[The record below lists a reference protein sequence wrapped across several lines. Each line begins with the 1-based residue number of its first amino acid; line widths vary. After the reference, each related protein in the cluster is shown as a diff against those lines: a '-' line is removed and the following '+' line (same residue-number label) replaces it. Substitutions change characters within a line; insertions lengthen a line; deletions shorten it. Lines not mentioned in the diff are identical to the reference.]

1 MWLNWPLASAT
12 SVAKIQRFE
21 TVVIGKMNDHLVQSE
36 ALRVKSR
43 TLFAVLAAGAC
54 LVAGCGAPPMNY
66 VLSEKA
72 EKILKGDDPGKLSG
86 ALVAFFGTPA
96 APKIAE
102 PLKKVIRSSE
112 PELAE
117 GAKSYRRLCMHCHG
131 LTGDG
136 NGPTSKFLLPL
147 PRDYRRGLFK
157 FTSTDQMSSPTRDDL
172 LRTLKNGI
180 PGTSMPSFALFDEQE
195 IERVLDYVVLLSI
208 RGRSEE
214 SLVESVET
222 GTGEIDAE
230 AVAAAATSD
239 ARRWT
244 TADGKIV
251 KPKVART
258 AADERSIENGK
269 RLFLSAQAQCTKCH
283 GKEGRGDGFLND
295 ANADPKDTKDSWGNQ
310 ARPANLTLGVFRGG
324 GRPVDLFRRL
334 HSGIKGTPMAAQS
347 SSLKDE
353 EIWDLVN
360 FVLYLPYHDS
370 ALSSKPAEKEH
381 GAGGS

>member
-1 MWLNWPLASAT
+1 
-12 SVAKIQRFE
+12 VQR
-21 TVVIGKMNDHLVQSE
+21 E

-43 TLFAVLAAGAC
+43 ILFAVLAAGAC

-66 VLSEKA
+66 VLSDVAK
-72 EKILKGDDPGKLSG
+72 KTIKGDDLQKLSD
-86 ALVAFFGTPA
+86 ALDNFFGTPA

-102 PLKKVIRSSE
+102 SLKRVIKSNE
-112 PELAE
+112 QELAD
-117 GAKSYRRLCMHCHG
+117 GATSYRRLCMHCHG
-131 LTGDG
+131 LSGDG
-136 NGPTSKFLLPL
+136 NGPTAKFLLPL

-172 LRTLKNGI
+172 MRTLKNGV

-195 IERVLDYVVLLSI
+195 IERVLDYVILLSI
-208 RGRSEE
+208 RGRAEASVAEG
-214 SLVESVET
+214 VET
-222 GTGEIDAE
+222 GTGDVDAE
-230 AVAAAATSD
+230 AVADAATSD
-239 ARRWT
+239 ARRWA
-244 TADGKIV
+244 TADGKII

-295 ANADPKDTKDSWGNQ
+295 PNADPKDTKDSWGNQ

-324 GRPVDLFRRL
+324 GRPIDLFRRL
-334 HSGIKGTPMAAQS
+334 HSGVKGTPMAAQAT
-347 SSLKDE
+347 SLKDE

-360 FVLYLPYHDS
+360 FVLYLPYHES
-370 ALSSKPAEKEH
+370 ALLTKPSEKEH
-381 GAGGS
+381 ASGGS